1 MSELTPNQKSARRA
15 HFVGLFGALAILAAA
30 AWASYVMKGEV
41 LWTVMGLAAFTATF
55 HYIGCWLFV
64 KHFKSLDDEQS

>member
-1 MSELTPNQKSARRA
+1 MSELTPNQKSARLAQR
-15 HFVGLFGALAILAAA
+15 FGLIGALAILAVA
-30 AWASYVMKGEV
+30 AWASYVMKGEI

-55 HYIGCWLFV
+55 HYLGCWLFV